1 MSFSPRLSAPS
12 ATNKCY
18 IHTSYGGYNSC
29 IRIKGNSVLPN
40 CVGYAWG
47 RAREILGST
56 PKLSRGNA
64 ETWYGFSDGYSRG
77 RTPKL
82 GAIIVWAKGR
92 VGNSRDGAGHVA
104 VVEQIH
110 SNGSFTVSQSGYR
123 SRKFWTSVIP
133 KSGYLRGYRFL
144 GFIYLPIQTGSVAT
158 PPSGFKVGNTYT
170 LACNLKVRTGAG
182 TGYRWKKRSELT
194 TNARAHAQNQTYAVL
209 RSGTKVTILAIRRV
223 GKYTWVKIPSGWVCA
238 VEGRR
243 VYIS

>member
-12 ATNKCY
+12 TTNKCY

-123 SRKFWTSVIP
+123 SKRFWTSVIP

-144 GFIYLPIQTGSVAT
+144 GFICLPISNSSSSGS
-158 PPSGFKVGNTYT
+158 SSRSYKVGSTYT
-170 LACNLKVRTGAG
+170 LKANLRVRKSAG
-182 TGYRWKKRSELT
+182 GVQKKRSELT
-194 TNARAHAQNQTYAVL
+194 SNARSHSFNQTYAVL
-209 RSGTKVTILAIRRV
+209 RSGTRVTVLAIRKI
-223 GKYTWVKIPSGWVCA
+223 GKYTWVQIPSGWVCA
-238 VEGRR
+238 IEGGR

>member
-12 ATNKCY
+12 TTNKCY

-123 SRKFWTSVIP
+123 SRKFWTSIIP

-144 GFIYLPIQTGSVAT
+144 GFIYLPISTSSSSGS
-158 PPSGFKVGNTYT
+158 SSRSYKVGSTYT
-170 LACNLKVRTGAG
+170 LKANLRVRKSAG
-182 TGYRWKKRSELT
+182 GVQKKRSELT
-194 TNARAHAQNQTYAVL
+194 SNARSHSFNQTYAVL
-209 RSGTKVTILAIRRV
+209 RSGTRVTVLAIRKAGR
-223 GKYTWVKIPSGWVCA
+223 YTWVQIPSGWVCA
-238 VEGRR
+238 IEGGR

>member
-12 ATNKCY
+12 TTNKCY

-64 ETWYGFSDGYSRG
+64 ETWYGFGDGYSRG

-144 GFIYLPIQTGSVAT
+144 GFIYLPISTSSSSGS
-158 PPSGFKVGNTYT
+158 SSRSYKIGSTYT
-170 LACNLKVRTGAG
+170 LKANLRVRKSAGGAQ
-182 TGYRWKKRSELT
+182 KKRSELT
-194 TNARAHAQNQTYAVL
+194 PNARSHSFNQTYAVL
-209 RSGTKVTILAIRRV
+209 KSGTRVTVLAIKRV

-238 VEGRR
+238 VEGGRI
-243 VYIS
+243 YIS

>member
-12 ATNKCY
+12 TTNKCY

-144 GFIYLPIQTGSVAT
+144 GFIYLPISTSSSSGS
-158 PPSGFKVGNTYT
+158 SSRSYKVGSTYT
-170 LACNLKVRTGAG
+170 LKANLRVRKSAG
-182 TGYRWKKRSELT
+182 GVQKKRSELT
-194 TNARAHAQNQTYAVL
+194 SNARSHSFNQTYAVL
-209 RSGTKVTILAIRRV
+209 RSGTRVTVLAIRKAGR
-223 GKYTWVKIPSGWVCA
+223 YTWVQIPSGWVCA
-238 VEGRR
+238 IEGGR